1 MGLLHG
7 WRTCPRCASPLEND
21 GARAACTGCGSVYYA
36 HAAPCVCAL
45 VEDAEGRVL
54 LARRAVEPD
63 RGKWDVPGGFL
74 EEGEAPSDGLR
85 RELREETGL
94 EGEPGLFVGAWVDT
108 YGAAPDAVAT
118 LNLYF
123 EVHVV
128 DAEPVAADDVA
139 ELAWFGRD
147 ELPHRDELAFTSVA
161 EALITWHAARTAGAN

>member
-7 WRTCPRCASPLEND
+7 WRTCPRCASPLENE
-21 GARAACTGCGSVYYA
+21 GGRAACAACGSEYYA
-36 HAAPCVCAL
+36 NSAPCVCAL
-45 VEDAEGRVL
+45 VEDADGRL
-54 LARRAVEPD
+54 LLGRRAIEPD

-74 EEGEAPSDGLR
+74 DEGETPFDGLR

-94 EGEPGLFVGAWVDT
+94 DGAPGRFVGAWMDV
-108 YGAAPDAVAT
+108 YGDAPDAVAT

-128 DAEPVAADDVA
+128 DAGPVAADDVA
-139 ELAWFGRD
+139 ELAWFGPD

-161 EALITWHAARTAGAN
+161 DALVAWHATRSATSN

>member
-21 GARAACTGCGSVYYA
+21 GARAACTGCGSVFYA
-36 HAAPCVCAL
+36 HSAPCVCAL
-45 VEDAEGRVL
+45 VEDVEGRVL

-108 YGAAPDAVAT
+108 YGAAPDAVST

-139 ELAWFGRD
+139 ELAWFAPH
-147 ELPHRDELAFTSVA
+147 ELPPDGELAFRHFPELLGLWRA
-161 EALITWHAARTAGAN
+161 RHEHA